1 MRNDTFNFTAERR
14 LYEQLRPIYDRA
26 ECLFIPN
33 SSHGLAGY
41 VTFDKDA
48 QRLGAAVAKVG
59 LPAYVARTS
68 QGGTVLWLLDANP
81 EGAETLK
88 VLGACSISFAYEG
101 PWDDRQHDH
110 QEEQEE
116 TDMLQDPWP

>member
-1 MRNDTFNFTAERR
+1 MRNDTFNFTPERR

-48 QRLGAAVAKVG
+48 HRLGAAVGKVG
-59 LPAYVARTS
+59 LPAYVARTF
-68 QGGTVLWLLDANP
+68 QDGTPLWLLDANP
-81 EGAETLK
+81 ERAQALQTVGDCFLY
-88 VLGACSISFAYEG
+88 FAYLDG
-101 PWDDRQHDH
+101 TWDARHLPEDLLPP
-110 QEEQEE
+110 E
-116 TDMLQDPWP
+116 DPWP